1 MNTLRSIILFFSSI
15 TMAFVLSG
23 CSSPPK
29 EEEKSAKDAIQA
41 AQNAEAPTYAAQE
54 WNDADAAYRGAEAKM
69 QNKDYNEAK
78 TLFTAALE
86 KAGMAKLAAER
97 NKAELAK
104 ELTKSKESTLA
115 AIAHAKSELDK
126 RRKTV
131 TKVAAGNVE
140 AMIKEAEQGLDAAN
154 NSIASGKLNEAKE
167 TLAAASG
174 KVESATSAL
183 ATAVASK
190 HTKPAAKVHATSGT
204 TKHSKPVATGHA
216 KHTQHKKK

>member
-1 MNTLRSIILFFSSI
+1 MNTLRSIILFCSFI
-15 TMAFVLSG
+15 IAFVIIS

-41 AQNAEAPTYAAQE
+41 AQNAEAPTYAVQE
-54 WNDADAAYRGAEAKM
+54 WNDADASLRNAEAKM
-69 QNKDYNEAK
+69 QSKDYNEAK

-86 KAGMAKLAAER
+86 KAGIAKLAAEK

-115 AIAHAKSELDK
+115 AISHAKSELDK
-126 RRKTV
+126 QRKKV
-131 TKVAAGNVE
+131 TKDAAGNVE
-140 AMIKEAEQGLDAAN
+140 AMIKEAGQGLDAAN

-183 ATAVASK
+183 ATAVAAK
-190 HTKPAAKVHATSGT
+190 HTKPAAKAHATSGT
-204 TKHSKPVATGHA
+204 TKHTRPVAAVHA
-216 KHTQHKKK
+216 KHTQNKKK